1 MKKSIALNPVMLVG
15 AAFLLGTLAY
25 ALAGI
30 VGSL

>member
-1 MKKSIALNPVMLVG
+1 MRKSIAVNPVLLLG